1 MTGCFHTT
9 VHIYMY
15 TYIYTCIIL
24 YFLQPQFSLIVETAN
39 SKLTLIIYMHIHI
52 LRHLQNT
59 YCMNALIVQ
68 NPRHKCDWET
78 GMITDKKIIADC
90 NLL

>member
-1 MTGCFHTT
+1 
-9 VHIYMY
+9 
-15 TYIYTCIIL
+15 
-24 YFLQPQFSLIVETAN
+24 
-39 SKLTLIIYMHIHI
+39 MHIHI